1 MSIKKSLDNIQ
12 YYIENKNGV
21 FTAGTLQIG
30 QVLGTKFPVE
40 EFTDETLWRARAA
53 ELGIVIEEYA

>member
-12 YYIENKNGV
+12 YYIENKNNV

-30 QVLGTKFPVE
+30 QVLTTKFPAE